1 MSLVPD
7 KILSDQDISN
17 FVDKSNE
24 NADKIVSD
32 SKFSIPTP
40 SLPGAGLLIKL
51 YIRQIEKSL
60 GTYLS
65 PIAAFKEIISNANPV
80 DLIKN
85 LISKLADVKSL
96 FADPIQAIL
105 DFTINK
111 DIREESPFPIKFLH
125 EPGNATLSQSSTE
138 IKKMLDDRL
147 LDIVNSANPDSSG
160 SGNSR
165 DFQNSGY
172 SYSFL
177 FNSEEE
183 PKNGQISLNG
193 NSIKDSTSITVSSET
208 DDGIYTYEYFNSLTE
223 GDRISLSYENETFP
237 FKVGKK
243 YSVDNK
249 IIKINISRFDDGSL
263 DTIGDPR
270 NGKDSVI
277 NMVYSKKISG
287 TGKSGTVTGPYSMDP
302 SSPKFNPSLRGLR
315 KYIIN
320 DPVGGY
326 MIKIPLSD
334 ILKGFPLADRISML
348 LGDFST
354 LAPENPTR
362 IFIDGLEKKTGMKI
376 SDVVAAVLS
385 GRVPELDFYKIVENE
400 ADPLKNLKEKSKL
413 DVMEISKLIELSV
426 TDPLFFITIILNYV
440 KLLLLPI
447 SFFVEVLKMII
458 TKIANPAKI
467 IQTVIKVISNPIKF
481 FCDLV
486 TEAILKSLSPYL
498 SRPLSNY
505 GISFN
510 EALSGGIQN
519 LVSDIVCGKFIKKFE
534 SYTPNETN
542 LRSIESSLPDSP
554 LIFGNPDSSGEVKEF
569 PAQFP
574 YEIIYGTGNPMSG
587 QIVLEKPENSRFNT
601 IKVNRIDS
609 TEGSSLGYMASV
621 NSGDKI
627 KLSINFKDYVFSSNS
642 SIYDEDYYT
651 FNVSLFSSPTISNG
665 KEGTGLEKIK
675 ISDIETIDP
684 LPESEGF
691 RRAIETVDSNIDMLT
706 SMLEKNPAN
715 SDLLRNNLK
724 SLEFIK
730 DSLTS
735 KKLLGSL
742 SVGNPRKMFLFLS
755 ENYLSPKMIVAWESI
770 KGLLGVFLGAMISMP
785 SMIPSI
791 VRSIFSSISG
801 DNFSTGGSN
810 LGISTSMLSSLIVK
824 FGIQGNGILS
834 LMDLD
839 NPKSTAAGSGEPRK
853 TILSVVEEML
863 FDKDAEN
870 RIESSLMALEEEIP
884 DSSYNLTV
892 GGIAMEYSE
901 FVKRLKLKIF
911 LYYEMS
917 QIMRIPRLP
926 INSFN
931 YLNFQFSEYE
941 SSNYYDPEEIRRKN
955 ELDSKIEFYQLRVR
969 EELTYFGRASLFYTG
984 VDRFTNSSY
993 NTETSINNS
1002 AFSDKLSNSIIQL
1015 VNTADI
1021 DLTNA
1026 KRYDGLPDTYNSSAR
1041 SALNSVRIGVT
1052 YSISESMDSVRL
1064 LINGVFLNLLNNRSQ
1079 DSLLFDIQ
1087 EISGDV
1093 ERLEVL
1099 IRKSISEIS
1108 KVANNIKGY
1117 YYRSNPN
1124 SDLPSGIKNLIYSL
1138 ESIVV
1143 NLENILEKTNLDN
1156 FSFAAILPRAVS
1168 LSDYTS
1174 QLEYFEELRYEIR
1187 SYIKNY
1193 RIFRSVDDR
1202 YNYFDD
1208 PPMSIGREFLY
1219 FDERISGNILEL
1231 YYSSDISD
1239 SVESLQLLDGKG
1251 IILYELREL
1260 ILSDIRKGGKII
1272 GTIV

>member
-1 MSLVPD
+1 MGLVPD

-85 LISKLADVKSL
+85 LISKLKDVKSL

-125 EPGNATLSQSSTE
+125 EPGNATLSESSTE

-147 LDIVNSANPDSSG
+147 LDIVNSANSDFSG
-160 SGNSR
+160 SGNSA
-165 DFQNSGY
+165 NSGY
-172 SYSFL
+172 SYTFL
-177 FNSEEE
+177 FNSGEE
-183 PKNGQISLNG
+183 PKNGQLSLNG

-223 GDRISLSYENETFP
+223 GERISLSYENETFP
-237 FKVGKK
+237 FKVLKN
-243 YSVDNK
+243 YSFDNK

-270 NGKDSVI
+270 NGKDSII

-385 GRVPELDFYKIVENE
+385 GRAPELDFYKIVENE
-400 ADPLKNLKEKSKL
+400 ADPLKNLKEKSKV
-413 DVMEISKLIELSV
+413 DVMEISKLIEISV
-426 TDPLFFITIILNYV
+426 TDPLFFITIILNYI

-498 SRPLSNY
+498 SRPLANY

-542 LRSIESSLPDSP
+542 LRSIEGSLPDSP
-554 LIFGNPDSSGEVKEF
+554 LIFGNPDSSDEITELS
-569 PAQFP
+569 AQFP
-574 YEIIYGTGNPMSG
+574 YEIIYGSSNPMSG

-601 IKVNRIDS
+601 IRVNRIDS

-627 KLSINFKDYVFSSNS
+627 KLSINFKDYVFLSNS

-651 FNVSLFSSPTISNG
+651 FNVSLFSSPAISDG
-665 KEGTGLEKIK
+665 TEGTGLEKIK
-675 ISDIETIDP
+675 ISDIGVIDP
-684 LPESEGF
+684 LPESERL
-691 RRAIETVDSNIDMLT
+691 RRDIETVDSNIDMLT

-742 SVGNPRKMFLFLS
+742 SVGNPGKMFLFLS

-791 VRSIFSSISG
+791 VKSIFSSISG
-801 DNFSTGGSN
+801 DNFSTVGSN
-810 LGISTSMLSSLIVK
+810 LSISTSMLSSLIVK
-824 FGIQGNGILS
+824 FGIQGNGILA
-834 LMDLD
+834 LMDSD
-839 NPKSTAAGSGEPRK
+839 NPKSTAAGNGEPRK

-917 QIMRIPRLP
+917 KIMRFSRLP

-931 YLNFQFSEYE
+931 YLNFRFSVYE
-941 SSNYYDPEEIRRKN
+941 ASIYYDLEETRRKA
-955 ELDSKIEFYQLRVR
+955 ELDSKIKFYRLRVR

-984 VDRFTNSSY
+984 VDRFTNPSY
-993 NTETSINNS
+993 NTEASINNAS
-1002 AFSDKLSNSIIQL
+1002 FNDRLSNSIIQL
-1015 VNTADI
+1015 VNSAYI

-1026 KRYDGLPDTYNSSAR
+1026 TLPPTYSYSVR
-1041 SALNSVRIGVT
+1041 SALSSVRTDVI
-1052 YSISESMDSVRL
+1052 YAISESMDSVRS

-1099 IRKSISEIS
+1099 ISKSISDIRE
-1108 KVANNIKGY
+1108 VVNNIKRY
-1117 YYRSNPN
+1117 YFRKITGS
-1124 SDLPSGIKNLIYSL
+1124 SIRRLIHHL
-1138 ESIVV
+1138 ESILV
-1143 NLENILEKTNLDN
+1143 NLEDILEKTNLDN

-1187 SYIKNY
+1187 PYIKNY

-1208 PPMSIGREFLY
+1208 PPVPTGREFLY
-1219 FDERISGNILEL
+1219 FDEKINGNILEL
-1231 YYSSDISD
+1231 YYASTISD
-1239 SVESLQLLDGKG
+1239 SEESLQRLDGKG
-1251 IILYELREL
+1251 IILYKLREL